1 MKFFRFVIL
10 LCVAVISGTVSAQN
24 QRELGQLMRDR
35 GEYYFTLSVDDPAKI
50 QAISKICSIDGT
62 DGRTVIAYAN
72 QREYEKLLQAGY
84 QPELQTPP
92 SLRANVTMWDGDG
105 TYNWDTYLTYPQYV
119 SMMEEFPSKALNDRT
134 CTLINLGTLSTSNHR
149 QLLGVRINNGSPEGK
164 PKFLYTSTMHGDE
177 VTGMILML
185 RLIDELCT
193 STDSRI
199 LSLLNDVDIYI
210 FPLTNP
216 DGTYKGGNNTV
227 NSAQRYNGNNID
239 LNRNYKDYHQGVH
252 PDGNN
257 YEDETIWTMAFG
269 DENLFTMSANY
280 HGGAEVMNYPWD
292 AVYDDHADRDWY
304 EYVCTEYV
312 QIARQTYSSYM
323 TDTYNDGVTGGAD
336 WYVITGSRQDYMNAY
351 AQCREVTVECSTTK
365 TPTASQL
372 PNFWNYNHNSMLAF
386 MEQVR
391 NGVHGLVYDAVT
403 GLAIEGVKV
412 TVENHD
418 DATSFVTS
426 HSVGDFH
433 RPIKGGTYTFTFTK
447 QGYYP
452 QSVQVTVADGARVDL
467 NIQLEPDYTL
477 TPDFTASSTVIS
489 MGESID
495 FTDASNGTISSW
507 YWIFEGGTPS
517 TSTEQNPT
525 GIVYETPGNYSVTLT
540 ITGPSGDSVMTTKEN
555 YITVGEAAYNMSN
568 TTVTTC
574 SGLFY
579 DSGGPDS
586 DYTNNLTYTMTFYP
600 QTEGASIRVVFTEFN
615 TESGYD
621 YLYIYDGTSTSATL
635 MGQYDG
641 TTSPG
646 TVTATNTT
654 GALTFKFTSDQGV
667 TAAGWVATVSC
678 LTLEY
683 NTITATANPVNSG
696 TIEGADTYVQGETCT
711 LTATAASGY
720 VFTNWTE
727 NGEVVST
734 DATYSFQVT
743 YDRTLVANFDIAPI
757 VPMNCYY
764 PETNVSAGTYVMGYL
779 NGMSLY
785 MPTHNNSS
793 TSSST
798 TITVTSTD
806 YGFSVEEGTALPQVT
821 LTAYGNNGQYYIQ
834 YNDRYLARSSSYGSN
849 NSLTWSTSQPNNG
862 RWYINANG
870 IYVTTSGGWGGN
882 STYYLYFDS
891 SSNSFKLSTS
901 SQNNIVFY
909 TEGDCPTQTEQQ
921 TIVLNAGW
929 SWLSTYLDIDLTQ
942 LEAALGTNGLTIVSQ
957 NGAVSY
963 LPGIGWDG
971 NIDDLDLSQMY
982 MVYTSST
989 IELVLNSEPID
1000 PANIEITLASG
1011 YNWMGYP
1018 VLQSLDINDALSDLT
1033 PTIGDII
1040 KSERAMA
1047 MYTGSTWIGS
1057 LTILEP
1063 GKGYIYKSNATQE
1076 KTFVFP
1082 PFQNKKTE

>member
-1 MKFFRFVIL
+1 M
-10 LCVAVISGTVSAQN
+10 
-24 QRELGQLMRDR
+24 
-35 GEYYFTLSVDDPAKI
+35 
-50 QAISKICSIDGT
+50 
-62 DGRTVIAYAN
+62 
-72 QREYEKLLQAGY
+72 
-84 QPELQTPP
+84 
-92 SLRANVTMWDGDG
+92 
-105 TYNWDTYLTYPQYV
+105 
-119 SMMEEFPSKALNDRT
+119 
-134 CTLINLGTLSTSNHR
+134 
-149 QLLGVRINNGSPEGK
+149 
-164 PKFLYTSTMHGDE
+164 
-177 VTGMILML
+177 
-185 RLIDELCT
+185 
-193 STDSRI
+193 
-199 LSLLNDVDIYI
+199 
-210 FPLTNP
+210 
-216 DGTYKGGNNTV
+216 
-227 NSAQRYNGNNID
+227 
-239 LNRNYKDYHQGVH
+239 
-252 PDGNN
+252 
-257 YEDETIWTMAFG
+257 
-269 DENLFTMSANY
+269 
-280 HGGAEVMNYPWD
+280 
-292 AVYDDHADRDWY
+292 
-304 EYVCTEYV
+304 
-312 QIARQTYSSYM
+312 
-323 TDTYNDGVTGGAD
+323 
-336 WYVITGSRQDYMNAY
+336 
-351 AQCREVTVECSTTK
+351 
-365 TPTASQL
+365 
-372 PNFWNYNHNSMLAF
+372 
-386 MEQVR
+386 
-391 NGVHGLVYDAVT
+391 
-403 GLAIEGVKV
+403 
-412 TVENHD
+412 
-418 DATSFVTS
+418 
-426 HSVGDFH
+426 
-433 RPIKGGTYTFTFTK
+433 
-447 QGYYP
+447 
-452 QSVQVTVADGARVDL
+452 
-467 NIQLEPDYTL
+467 
-477 TPDFTASSTVIS
+477 
-489 MGESID
+489 
-495 FTDASNGTISSW
+495 
-507 YWIFEGGTPS
+507 
-517 TSTEQNPT
+517 
-525 GIVYETPGNYSVTLT
+525 
-540 ITGPSGDSVMTTKEN
+540 
-555 YITVGEAAYNMSN
+555 
-568 TTVTTC
+568 
-574 SGLFY
+574 
-579 DSGGPDS
+579 
-586 DYTNNLTYTMTFYP
+586 
-600 QTEGASIRVVFTEFN
+600 
-615 TESGYD
+615 
-621 YLYIYDGTSTSATL
+621 
-635 MGQYDG
+635 
-641 TTSPG
+641 
-646 TVTATNTT
+646 
-654 GALTFKFTSDQGV
+654 
-667 TAAGWVATVSC
+667 SC

>member
-1 MKFFRFVIL
+1 MKFFRFLIL
-10 LCVAVISGTVSAQN
+10 LCVAAISGTLGAQN

-35 GEYYFTLSVDDPAKI
+35 GEYYFTLSVDNPAKI
-50 QAISKICSIDGT
+50 QAISEICSIDGT
-62 DGRTVIAYAN
+62 DGRTVVAYAN
-72 QREYEKLLQAGY
+72 QKEYEKLLQAGY

-92 SLRANVTMWDGDG
+92 SLRANVTMWDGNG
-105 TYNWDTYLTYPQYV
+105 TYNWDTYLTYTQYV
-119 SMMEEFPSKALNDRT
+119 SMMEEFPSLALSDRT

-177 VTGMILML
+177 ITGMILML
-185 RLIDELCT
+185 RLINELCT

-199 LSLLNDVDIYI
+199 LNLLNDVDIYI

-216 DGTYKGGNNTV
+216 DGTYRGGNNTV

-239 LNRNYKDYHQGVH
+239 LNRNYKDYHQGNH

-292 AVYDDHADRDWY
+292 AVYDDHADRAWY

-312 QIARQTYSSYM
+312 QNARQVYSSYM
-323 TDTYNDGVTGGAD
+323 SDTYSDGVTGGAD

-351 AQCREVTVECSTTK
+351 AQCREVTVECSSTK
-365 TPTASQL
+365 TPTAAQL

-391 NGVHGLVYDAVT
+391 NGVHGFVYDAVT
-403 GLAIEGVKV
+403 GLSIEGVKV

-447 QGYYP
+447 SGYYP
-452 QSVQVTVADGARVDL
+452 QSVQVTVADGDRVDL
-467 NIQLEPDYTL
+467 NIQLMPDYTL
-477 TPDFTASSTVIS
+477 SPDFTASSTVIS

-495 FTDASNGTISSW
+495 FTDASNGNISSW
-507 YWIFEGGTPS
+507 YWTFEGGIPS
-517 TSTEQNPT
+517 TSTEQNPS

-540 ITGPSGDSVMTTKEN
+540 VTGPNGDTEMITKEN
-555 YITVGEAAYNMSN
+555 YITVGEASYNMSN

-579 DSGGPDS
+579 DSGGANDA
-586 DYTNNLTYTMTFYP
+586 YGNNLTYTMTFYP
-600 QTEGASIRVVFTEFN
+600 QTEGASIRVVFSEFN

-635 MGQYDG
+635 IGQYSG

-646 TVTATNTT
+646 TVTATNPE
-654 GALTFKFTSDQGV
+654 GALTFKFTSDQSV
-667 TAAGWVATVSC
+667 TAAGWFATVSC
-678 LTLEY
+678 VTLEH
-683 NTITATANPVNSG
+683 NTITATANPVGYG
-696 TIEGADTYVQGETCT
+696 TVEGAGSYVQGETCT

-720 VFTNWTE
+720 AFANWTE
-727 NGEVVST
+727 NGTVVST

-743 YDRTLVANFDIAPI
+743 YDRTLVANFIIAPI

-764 PETNVSAGTYVMGYL
+764 PETNVSDGTYVMGYL
-779 NGMSLY
+779 NGSSLY
-785 MPTHNNSS
+785 MPTNNNSS
-793 TSSST
+793 TVIST
-798 TITVTSTD
+798 SVTVTSTD
-806 YGFSVEEGTALPQVT
+806 YGFSVEQGTTLPQVT
-821 LTAYGNNGQYYIQ
+821 LTAYGSNGQYYIT
-834 YNDRYLARSSSYGSN
+834 YNGLYLARSNYGS
-849 NSLTWSTSQPNNG
+849 SLTWSSSMSSSS
-862 RWYINANG
+862 RWYINGNG
-870 IYVTTSGGWGGN
+870 IYVTSN
-882 STYYLYFDS
+882 NNRIYYLYY
-891 SSNSFKLSTS
+891 NNGSFALTTS

-909 TEGDCPTQTEQQ
+909 TEGDCPIQTEQQ
-921 TIVLNAGW
+921 TITLNEGW
-929 SWLSTYLDIDLTQ
+929 SWWSTYLDIDLTQ
-942 LEAALGTNGLTIVSQ
+942 LEAALGTDGLSIISQ

-971 NIDDLDLSQMY
+971 NFTYLDRSKMY
-982 MVYTSST
+982 MIHTSAT
-989 IELVLNSEPID
+989 MELVLNSTPVD
-1000 PANIEITLASG
+1000 PETTVITLAPG
-1011 YNWMGYP
+1011 FNWIGYP
-1018 VLQSLDINDALSDLT
+1018 VSQSLDINEALSNLT
-1033 PTIGDII
+1033 PMMGDFI
-1040 KSERAMA
+1040 KSESALA
-1047 MYTGSTWIGS
+1047 MYTGVSWVGS
-1057 LTILEP
+1057 LTVLEP
-1063 GKGYIYKSNATQE
+1063 GRGYIYKSNATQE
-1076 KTFVFP
+1076 KTFIFP
-1082 PFQNKKTE
+1082 TVSE